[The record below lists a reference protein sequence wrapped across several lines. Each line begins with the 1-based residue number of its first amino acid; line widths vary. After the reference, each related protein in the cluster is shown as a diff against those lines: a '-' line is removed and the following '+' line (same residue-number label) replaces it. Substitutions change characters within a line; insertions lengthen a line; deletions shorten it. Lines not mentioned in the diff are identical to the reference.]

1 MASVGINYEDRARN
15 FGHMPE
21 LQLFQMA
28 SNDSTRLEYRL
39 YAVELL
45 LEKGYKSA
53 DKPELAALR
62 AEVLKTRELAGD
74 PIVPY
79 PAADRENAAAARLLR
94 LDESLADGQ
103 VLNNAAQAEYGVLK
117 SSITTASLSQEPEVL
132 QNADAAAENADSG
145 GTSSNAG
152 DNSDSRGDAKDGRTP
167 ETGAALSGVL
177 QTSGSYSGYTF
188 DDNNAVQKTDE
199 PSVAQDSVTPYSVT
213 QAPEVEPTNEAAS
226 QEAATPSTS
235 E

>member
-15 FGHMPE
+15 FGHFPE

-28 SNDSTRLEYRL
+28 SNGSTRLEYRR

-62 AEVLKTRELAGD
+62 AEVLKARADAGD
-74 PIVPY
+74 PIVPEK
-79 PAADRENAAAARLLR
+79 ASDDRENAAAARLLR

-103 VLNNAAQAEYGVLK
+103 VLNNAAQAEYGALK
-117 SSITTASLSQEPEVL
+117 ASVTTASLSQEPI
-132 QNADAAAENADSG
+132 DD
-145 GTSSNAG
+145 
-152 DNSDSRGDAKDGRTP
+152 RTDFP
-167 ETGAALSGVL
+167 P
-177 QTSGSYSGYTF
+177 
-188 DDNNAVQKTDE
+188 VQKMDE
-199 PSVAQDSVTPYSVT
+199 PSVAQDSVAQDSATR
-213 QAPEVEPTNEAAS
+213 APEVEPRIEAAS

>member
-15 FGHMPE
+15 FGHFPE

-28 SNDSTRLEYRL
+28 SNDSARLEYRR

-53 DKPELAALR
+53 NKPELAALR
-62 AEVLKTRELAGD
+62 AEVLKARADAGD
-74 PIVPY
+74 PIVPEK
-79 PAADRENAAAARLLR
+79 ASDDRENAAAARLLR

-103 VLNNAAQAEYGVLK
+103 VLNNAAQAEYGALK
-117 SSITTASLSQEPEVL
+117 ASVTTASLSQEPEVL

-152 DNSDSRGDAKDGRTP
+152 DNSEPDYTLDEVYRAGNIF
-167 ETGAALSGVL
+167 ETGAAID
-177 QTSGSYSGYTF
+177 F
-188 DDNNAVQKTDE
+188 PVQIMEE
-199 PSVAQDSVTPYSVT
+199 PSVP
-213 QAPEVEPTNEAAS
+213 QAPEESATETVV
-226 QEAATPSTS
+226 QEAAPTSTS
-235 E
+235 NQTQLQPTENQE